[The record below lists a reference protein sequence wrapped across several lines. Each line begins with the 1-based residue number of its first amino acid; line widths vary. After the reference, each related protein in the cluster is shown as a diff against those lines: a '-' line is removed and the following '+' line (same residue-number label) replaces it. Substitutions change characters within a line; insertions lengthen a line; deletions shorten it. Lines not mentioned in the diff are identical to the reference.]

1 MAIYNRQMFVNAPEK
16 MKLNSRGT
24 GITSGLVPV
33 MKANKGLYADSEEY
47 QKLYDLAQGIVPKQ
61 RGFFSQNAPA
71 LFDFFSRLGASAAGG
86 QPAVDGADQSIGL
99 RTLTDISAAAP
110 ALANIRPYEDQA
122 ATLAASKLFEIEA
135 NKMATTSKGF
145 EIKDIIQKE
154 NDDGTGMINIAV
166 GTKNGAFHQ
175 EDIGDA
181 FIEPNLV
188 DVNGVLYLY
197 NQFAEEGQEKLTEL
211 ANTNKDEGF
220 NINKIIAVENA
231 DGVKKFQAVGVENG
245 VFKQV
250 EIAGAVPDENEQ
262 ITINGQVFKLNKET
276 NEYEQ
281 ILDAR
286 DEVQGE
292 FIGLQEAVVDG
303 KSVYVGL
310 TMKDGNI
317 TPQVLE
323 GITPNSKG
331 QITVGNTVYEKNTD
345 NQKWEKVIDES
356 KPSIKQIVQGVGENN
371 EPIYT
376 AIVEDSSVEGGIREE
391 ILDVKPNDKNQLV
404 VGDTVYEQDD
414 VGEWKKII
422 DESKPQ
428 TYQIGN
434 VIVERSDKGAYD
446 IVFTGEKEP
455 TAFSEKMEFL
465 KTNLT
470 GQTNP
475 ETKAPYTNDEITN
488 LQVSY
493 ILNARKTGLSKEDEL
508 ELLQNTEDEKLLAKI
523 AESTIESIQKNTKL
537 SAQNNK
543 KITAALNLIDDS
555 ITNRTFYNS
564 RNIVASFKNDFPNVF
579 AALPSGV
586 REAFDLFADGTAPSS
601 DALIALHNQF
611 TLDTASGGAIP
622 GNFNQAEFASV
633 RESNTLPFFS
643 AESQRFIL
651 TLNKVDNEIQAE
663 SGDMLNTFLQTG
675 KIDGKE
681 MRPAEAA
688 AYILEKEAD
697 AYRQYESS
705 EEFTNGISQLNNQGA
720 VLTDQQFSD
729 IDSITINNDTYQVA
743 DLYEKGTLFFVTYS
757 DSDGVYKSLKGQD
770 VPGAEPN
777 QPMYAIDMD
786 PPNGRLRYFTGKQLS
801 AGN

>member
-1 MAIYNRQMFVNAPEK
+1 MAIYNRKMFVNAPEK

-33 MKANKGLYADSEEY
+33 MKANTGLYADSEEY
-47 QKLYDLAQGIVPKQ
+47 KKLYDLAQGIVPKQ

-71 LFDFFSRLGASAAGG
+71 LFDFFARLGESAAGG
-86 QPAVDGADQSIGL
+86 KPAVDGGGQSIGL
-99 RTLTDISAAAP
+99 RTLTDIAAAAP
-110 ALANIRPYEDQA
+110 ALGNIKPYEDQA

-135 NKMATTSKGF
+135 NKMATASKGF
-145 EIKDIIQKE
+145 EIEDIIQKE
-154 NDDGTGMINIAV
+154 KEDGSGMINIAV
-166 GTKNGAFHQ
+166 GTKDGIFHQ
-175 EDIGDA
+175 EEIGDA
-181 FIEPNLV
+181 FVEPNLV
-188 DVNGVLYLY
+188 EVGGNLYLY
-197 NQFAEEGQEKLTEL
+197 NQFATEGEDKLTKL
-211 ANTNKDEGF
+211 ADTNKDAGF
-220 NINKIIAVENA
+220 VINKIIEVEGA
-231 DGVKKFQAVGVENG
+231 DGVKKYQAVGVENG
-245 VFKQV
+245 NFKQV
-250 EIAGAVPDENEQ
+250 EVAGAVPDENEQ
-262 ITINGQVFKLNKET
+262 ITINNQVFKLNKAT

-286 DEVQGE
+286 DKVPAEYLG
-292 FIGLQEAVVDG
+292 IQEAIVGD
-303 KSVYVGL
+303 KSVFVGL
-310 TMKDGNI
+310 VLKDGDI
-317 TPQVLE
+317 TSQVLE

-331 QITVGNTVYEKNTD
+331 QITVGDTVYEKNPN
-345 NQKWEKVIDES
+345 NQKWEKVIDET
-356 KPSIKQIVQGVGENN
+356 KASIKQIVQGVGENN

-376 AIVEDSSVEGGIREE
+376 AIIEDSTVDGGIREE
-391 ILDVKPNDKNQLV
+391 VLNVKPNDKNQLV

-414 VGEWKKII
+414 AGEWKKII

-434 VIVERSDKGAYD
+434 VIVERNDTGNYD
-446 IVFTGEKEP
+446 VVFTGEKEP
-455 TAFSEKMEFL
+455 TAFSEKMDFL

-470 GQTNP
+470 GQINP
-475 ETKAPYTNDEITN
+475 ETNAPYTNEEITN

-537 SAQNNK
+537 AAQNNK
-543 KITAALNLIDDS
+543 KISAALNLIDDS

-579 AALPSGV
+579 AALPNSV

-643 AESQRFIL
+643 AESQKFIL
-651 TLNKVDNEIQAE
+651 TLNKVDNEIQAA

-697 AYRQYESS
+697 AYRQYETS
-705 EEFTNGISQLNNQGA
+705 EEFKNGISQLNNQGE
-720 VLTDQQFSD
+720 VLSDQQFKD
-729 IDSITINNDTYQVA
+729 IDSVTIGNDTYQVA
-743 DLYEKGTLFFVTYS
+743 DLYEKKKLFFVTYS
-757 DSDGVYKSLKGQD
+757 DSDGVFKSVKGQE

-777 QPMYAIDMD
+777 QPMYAIDMG
-786 PPNGRLRYFTGKQLS
+786 NGRLRYFTGKQLS

>member
-1 MAIYNRQMFVNAPEK
+1 MAIYNRKMFVNTPER

-33 MKANKGLYADSEEY
+33 VKANQGYFADSEDY
-47 QKLYDLAQGIVPKQ
+47 NKLYELAQQITPDQK
-61 RGFFSQNAPA
+61 GFFSRNAPA
-71 LFDFFSRLGASAAGG
+71 LFDFFQRLGASAAGG
-86 QPAVDGADQSIGL
+86 QPAVDGQTMSPIL
-99 RTLTDISAAAP
+99 RTLTDLSQAAP
-110 ALANIRPYEDQA
+110 ALANIKPYQDPA

-135 NKMATTSKGF
+135 NKMATASKGF
-145 EIKDIIQKE
+145 EIEDIIQKE
-154 NDDGTGMINIAV
+154 KEDGSGMMNIAV
-166 GTKNGAFHQ
+166 GTKDGVFHQ
-175 EDIGDA
+175 EEIGDA

-197 NQFAEEGQEKLTEL
+197 NQFAGEGEDKLTEL
-211 ANTNKDEGF
+211 ANTNKDKGF
-220 NINKIIAVENA
+220 NINKIIKVENA
-231 DGVKKFQAVGVENG
+231 AGEVSYSAVGVENG
-245 VFKQV
+245 NFKQV
-250 EIAGAVPDENEQ
+250 AITGAVPDENEQ
-262 ITINGQVFKLNKET
+262 ITINNQVFKLNKET

-292 FIGLQEAVVDG
+292 FIGIQEALVDD
-303 KSVYVGL
+303 KSVFVGL
-310 TMKDGNI
+310 VMKDGNI
-317 TPQVLE
+317 TSQILE

-331 QITVGNTVYEKNTD
+331 QITVGDTVYEKNPN

-356 KPSIKQIVQGVGENN
+356 KPSIKQIVEGVGENN

-376 AIVEDSSVEGGIREE
+376 AIIEDSTVDGGIREE
-391 ILDVKPNDKNQLV
+391 VLNVKPNDKNQLV
-404 VGDTVYEQDD
+404 VGDTVYEQNDT
-414 VGEWKKII
+414 GEWKKII

-434 VIVERSDKGAYD
+434 VIVERNDAGNYD
-446 IVFTGEKEP
+446 VVFTGEKEP
-455 TAFSEKMEFL
+455 TAFSEKMDFL

-475 ETKAPYTNDEITN
+475 ETNAPYTNEEITN

-493 ILNARKTGLSKEDEL
+493 ILNARKTGLSKDDEL

-523 AESTIESIQKNTKL
+523 AEGTIESIQKNTK
-537 SAQNNK
+537 SAAQNNK
-543 KITAALNLIDDS
+543 KIAAALNLIDDS

-564 RNIVASFKNDFPNVF
+564 RNIVANFKNDFPNVF
-579 AALPSGV
+579 ASLPSGV

-643 AESQRFIL
+643 AESQKFIL
-651 TLNKVDNEIQAE
+651 TLNKVDNEIQVA

-681 MRPAEAA
+681 MRPTEAA

-705 EEFTNGISQLNNQGA
+705 EEFKDGIRQLNSQGE
-720 VLTDQQFSD
+720 VLSDQQFKD
-729 IDSITINNDTYQVA
+729 IDSVTINNDTYQVA
-743 DLYEKGTLFFVTYS
+743 DLYEKGDLFFVTYS
-757 DSDGVYKSLKGQD
+757 DKDGMFKSLKGNDQEG
-770 VPGAEPN
+770 VEPN
-777 QPMYAIDMD
+777 QPIYGINLG
-786 PPNGRLRYFTGKQLS
+786 NGRIRYFTGKQLS

>member
-1 MAIYNRQMFVNAPEK
+1 MAIYNRKMFVNTPER

-33 MKANKGLYADSEEY
+33 VKANQGLFADSEDY
-47 QKLYDLAQGIVPKQ
+47 NKLYELAQQITPDQK
-61 RGFFSQNAPA
+61 GFFSRNAPA
-71 LFDFFSRLGASAAGG
+71 LFDFFQRLGASAAGG
-86 QPAVDGADQSIGL
+86 QPAVDGQTMSPIL
-99 RTLTDISAAAP
+99 RTLTDLSQAAP
-110 ALANIRPYEDQA
+110 ALANIKPYQDPA

-135 NKMATTSKGF
+135 NKMATASKGF
-145 EIKDIIQKE
+145 EIEDIIQKE
-154 NDDGTGMINIAV
+154 KEDGSGMMNIAV
-166 GTKNGAFHQ
+166 GTKDGVFHQ
-175 EDIGDA
+175 EEIGDA

-197 NQFAEEGQEKLTEL
+197 NQFAGEGEDKLTEL
-211 ANTNKDEGF
+211 ANTNKDKGF
-220 NINKIIAVENA
+220 NINKIIKVENA
-231 DGVKKFQAVGVENG
+231 AGEVSYSAVGVENG
-245 VFKQV
+245 NFKQV
-250 EIAGAVPDENEQ
+250 AITGAVPDENGQ
-262 ITINGQVFKLNKET
+262 ITINNQVFKLNKET

-292 FIGLQEAVVDG
+292 FIGIQEALVDD
-303 KSVYVGL
+303 KSVFVGL
-310 TMKDGNI
+310 VMKDGNI
-317 TPQVLE
+317 TSQILE

-331 QITVGNTVYEKNTD
+331 QITVGDTVYEKNPN

-356 KPSIKQIVQGVGENN
+356 KPSIKQIVEGVGENN

-376 AIVEDSSVEGGIREE
+376 AIIEDSTVDGGIREE
-391 ILDVKPNDKNQLV
+391 VLNVKPNDKNQLV
-404 VGDTVYEQDD
+404 VGDTVYEQNDT
-414 VGEWKKII
+414 GEWKKII

-434 VIVERSDKGAYD
+434 VIVERNDAGNYD
-446 IVFTGEKEP
+446 VVFTGEKEP
-455 TAFSEKMEFL
+455 TAFSEKMDFL

-475 ETKAPYTNDEITN
+475 ETNAPYTNEEITN

-493 ILNARKTGLSKEDEL
+493 ILNARKTGLSKDDEL

-523 AESTIESIQKNTKL
+523 AEGTIESIQKNTK
-537 SAQNNK
+537 SAAQNNK
-543 KITAALNLIDDS
+543 KIAAALNLIDDS

-564 RNIVASFKNDFPNVF
+564 RNIVANFKNDFPNVF
-579 AALPSGV
+579 ASLPSGV

-643 AESQRFIL
+643 AESQKFIL
-651 TLNKVDNEIQAE
+651 TLNKVDNEIQVA

-681 MRPAEAA
+681 MRPTEAA

-705 EEFTNGISQLNNQGA
+705 EEFKDGIRQLNSQGE
-720 VLTDQQFSD
+720 VLSDQQFKD
-729 IDSITINNDTYQVA
+729 IDSVTINNDTYQVA
-743 DLYEKGTLFFVTYS
+743 DLYEKGDLFFVTYS
-757 DSDGVYKSLKGQD
+757 DKDGMFKSLKGNDQEG
-770 VPGAEPN
+770 VEPN
-777 QPMYAIDMD
+777 QPIYGINLG
-786 PPNGRLRYFTGKQLS
+786 NGRIRYFTGKQLS

>member
-1 MAIYNRQMFVNAPEK
+1 MAIYNRKMFVNTPER

-33 MKANKGLYADSEEY
+33 VKANQGYFADSEDY
-47 QKLYDLAQGIVPKQ
+47 NKLYELAQQITPDQK
-61 RGFFSQNAPA
+61 GFFSRNAPA
-71 LFDFFSRLGASAAGG
+71 LFDFFQRLGASAAGG
-86 QPAVDGADQSIGL
+86 QPAVDGQTMSPIL
-99 RTLTDISAAAP
+99 RTLTDLSQAAP
-110 ALANIRPYEDQA
+110 ALANIKPYQDPA

-135 NKMATTSKGF
+135 NKMATASKGF
-145 EIKDIIQKE
+145 EIEDIIQKE
-154 NDDGTGMINIAV
+154 KEDGSGMMNIAV
-166 GTKNGAFHQ
+166 GTKDGVFHQ
-175 EDIGDA
+175 EEIGDA

-197 NQFAEEGQEKLTEL
+197 NQFAGEGEDKLTEL
-211 ANTNKDEGF
+211 ANTNKDKGF
-220 NINKIIAVENA
+220 NINKIIKVENA
-231 DGVKKFQAVGVENG
+231 AGEVSYSAVGVENG
-245 VFKQV
+245 NFKQV
-250 EIAGAVPDENEQ
+250 AITGAVPDENEQ
-262 ITINGQVFKLNKET
+262 ITINNQVFKLNKET

-292 FIGLQEAVVDG
+292 FIGIQEALVDD
-303 KSVYVGL
+303 KSVFVGL
-310 TMKDGNI
+310 VMKDGNI
-317 TPQVLE
+317 TSQILE

-331 QITVGNTVYEKNTD
+331 QVTIGDTVYEKNPD

-376 AIVEDSSVEGGIREE
+376 AIIEDSTVDGGIREE
-391 ILDVKPNDKNQLV
+391 VLNVKPNDKNQLV

-414 VGEWKKII
+414 TGEWKKII

-434 VIVERSDKGAYD
+434 VIVERNDAGNYD
-446 IVFTGEKEP
+446 VVFTGEKEP
-455 TAFSEKMEFL
+455 TAFSEKMDFL

-475 ETKAPYTNDEITN
+475 ETNAPYTNEEITN

-493 ILNARKTGLSKEDEL
+493 ILNARKTGLSKDDEL

-523 AESTIESIQKNTKL
+523 AEGTIESIQKNTK
-537 SAQNNK
+537 SAAQNNK
-543 KITAALNLIDDS
+543 KIAAALNLIDDS

-564 RNIVASFKNDFPNVF
+564 RNIVANFKNDFPNVF
-579 AALPSGV
+579 ASLPSGV

-643 AESQRFIL
+643 AESQKFIL
-651 TLNKVDNEIQAE
+651 TLNKVDNEIQVA

-681 MRPAEAA
+681 MRPTEAA

-705 EEFTNGISQLNNQGA
+705 EEFKDGIRQLNSQGE
-720 VLTDQQFSD
+720 VLSDQQFKD
-729 IDSITINNDTYQVA
+729 IDSVTINNDTYQVA
-743 DLYEKGTLFFVTYS
+743 DLYEKGDLFFVTYS
-757 DSDGVYKSLKGQD
+757 DKDGMFKSLKGNDQEG
-770 VPGAEPN
+770 VEPN
-777 QPMYAIDMD
+777 QPIYGINLG
-786 PPNGRLRYFTGKQLS
+786 NGRIRYFTGKQLS

>member
-1 MAIYNRQMFVNAPEK
+1 MAIYNRKMFVNTPER

-33 MKANKGLYADSEEY
+33 VKANQGLFADSEDY
-47 QKLYDLAQGIVPKQ
+47 NKLYELAQQITPDQK
-61 RGFFSQNAPA
+61 GFFSRNAPA
-71 LFDFFSRLGASAAGG
+71 LFDFFQRLGASAAGG
-86 QPAVDGADQSIGL
+86 QPAVDGQTMSPIL
-99 RTLTDISAAAP
+99 RTLTDLSQAAP
-110 ALANIRPYEDQA
+110 ALANIKPYQDPA

-135 NKMATTSKGF
+135 NKMATASKGF
-145 EIKDIIQKE
+145 EIEDIIQKE
-154 NDDGTGMINIAV
+154 KEDGSGMMNIAV
-166 GTKNGAFHQ
+166 GTKDGVFHQ
-175 EDIGDA
+175 EEIGDA

-197 NQFAEEGQEKLTEL
+197 NQFAGEGEDKLTEL
-211 ANTNKDEGF
+211 ANTNKDKGF
-220 NINKIIAVENA
+220 NINKIIKVENA
-231 DGVKKFQAVGVENG
+231 AGEVSYSAVGVENG
-245 VFKQV
+245 NFKQV
-250 EIAGAVPDENEQ
+250 AITGAVPDENEQ
-262 ITINGQVFKLNKET
+262 ITINNQVFKLNKET

-292 FIGLQEAVVDG
+292 FIGIQEALVDD
-303 KSVYVGL
+303 KSVFVGL
-310 TMKDGNI
+310 VMKDGNI
-317 TPQVLE
+317 TSQILE

-331 QITVGNTVYEKNTD
+331 QITVGDTVYEKNPN

-356 KPSIKQIVQGVGENN
+356 KPSIKQIVEGVGENN

-376 AIVEDSSVEGGIREE
+376 AIIEDSTVDGGIREE
-391 ILDVKPNDKNQLV
+391 VLNVKPNDKNQLV
-404 VGDTVYEQDD
+404 VGDTVYEQNDT
-414 VGEWKKII
+414 GEWKKII

-434 VIVERSDKGAYD
+434 VIVERNDAGNYD
-446 IVFTGEKEP
+446 VVFTGEKEP
-455 TAFSEKMEFL
+455 TAFSEKMDFL

-475 ETKAPYTNDEITN
+475 ETNAPYTNEEITN

-493 ILNARKTGLSKEDEL
+493 ILNARKTGLSKDDEL

-523 AESTIESIQKNTKL
+523 AEGTIESIQKNTKFA
-537 SAQNNK
+537 AQNNK
-543 KITAALNLIDDS
+543 KIAAALNLIDDS

-564 RNIVASFKNDFPNVF
+564 RNIVANFKNDFPNVF
-579 AALPSGV
+579 ASLPSGV

-643 AESQRFIL
+643 AESQKFIL
-651 TLNKVDNEIQAE
+651 TLNKVDNEIQVA

-681 MRPAEAA
+681 MRPTEAA

-705 EEFTNGISQLNNQGA
+705 EEFKDGIRQLNSQGE
-720 VLTDQQFSD
+720 VLSDQQFKD
-729 IDSITINNDTYQVA
+729 IDSVTINNDTYQVA
-743 DLYEKGTLFFVTYS
+743 DLYEKGDLFFVTYS
-757 DSDGVYKSLKGQD
+757 DKDGMFKSLKGNDQEG
-770 VPGAEPN
+770 VEPN
-777 QPMYAIDMD
+777 QPIYGINLG
-786 PPNGRLRYFTGKQLS
+786 NGRIRYFTGKQLS

>member
-1 MAIYNRQMFVNAPEK
+1 MAIYNRKMFVNTPER

-33 MKANKGLYADSEEY
+33 VKANQGLFADSEDY
-47 QKLYDLAQGIVPKQ
+47 NKLYELAQQITPDQK
-61 RGFFSQNAPA
+61 GFFSRNAPA
-71 LFDFFSRLGASAAGG
+71 LFDFFQRLGASAAGG
-86 QPAVDGADQSIGL
+86 QPAVDGQTMSPIL
-99 RTLTDISAAAP
+99 RTLTDLSQAAP
-110 ALANIRPYEDQA
+110 ALANIKPYQDPA

-135 NKMATTSKGF
+135 NKMATASKGF
-145 EIKDIIQKE
+145 EIEDIIQKE
-154 NDDGTGMINIAV
+154 KEDGSGMMNIAV
-166 GTKNGAFHQ
+166 GTKDGVFHQ
-175 EDIGDA
+175 EEIGDA

-197 NQFAEEGQEKLTEL
+197 NQFAGEGEDKLTEL
-211 ANTNKDEGF
+211 ANTNKDKGF
-220 NINKIIAVENA
+220 NINKIIEVEGA
-231 DGVKKFQAVGVENG
+231 DGVKKYQAVGVENG

-262 ITINGQVFKLNKET
+262 ITINNQVFKLNKNT

-286 DEVQGE
+286 DEAQGE
-292 FIGLQEAVVDG
+292 YVGLQEAVVDG

-310 TMKDGNI
+310 VMKDGNI
-317 TPQVLE
+317 TPQILE

-331 QITVGNTVYEKNTD
+331 QVTIGDTVYEKNPD
-345 NQKWEKVIDES
+345 NQKWEKVIDET
-356 KPSIKQIVQGVGENN
+356 KASIKQIVQGVGENN

-376 AIVEDSSVEGGIREE
+376 AIIEDSTVDGGIREE
-391 ILDVKPNDKNQLV
+391 VLNVKPNDKNQLV

-414 VGEWKKII
+414 TGEWKKII

-434 VIVERSDKGAYD
+434 VIVERNDTGNYD
-446 IVFTGEKEP
+446 VVFTGEKEP
-455 TAFSEKMEFL
+455 TAFSEKMDFL

-475 ETKAPYTNDEITN
+475 ETNAPYTNEEITN

-493 ILNARKTGLSKEDEL
+493 ILNARKTGLSKDDEL

-523 AESTIESIQKNTKL
+523 AEGTIESIQKNTKFA
-537 SAQNNK
+537 AQNNK
-543 KITAALNLIDDS
+543 KIAAALNLIDDS

-564 RNIVASFKNDFPNVF
+564 RNIVANFKNDFPNVF
-579 AALPSGV
+579 ASLPSGV

-643 AESQRFIL
+643 AESQKFIL
-651 TLNKVDNEIQAE
+651 TLNKVDNEIQVA

-681 MRPAEAA
+681 MRPTEAA

-705 EEFTNGISQLNNQGA
+705 QEFKDGIRQLNSQGE
-720 VLTDQQFSD
+720 VLSDQQFKD
-729 IDSITINNDTYQVA
+729 IDSVTINNDTYQVA
-743 DLYEKGTLFFVTYS
+743 DLYEKGDLFFVTYS
-757 DSDGVYKSLKGQD
+757 DKDGMFKSLKGNDQEG
-770 VPGAEPN
+770 VEPN
-777 QPMYAIDMD
+777 QPIYGINLG
-786 PPNGRLRYFTGKQLS
+786 NGRIRYFTGKQLS

>member
-1 MAIYNRQMFVNAPEK
+1 MAIYNRKMFVNTPER

-33 MKANKGLYADSEEY
+33 VKANQGYFADSEDY
-47 QKLYDLAQGIVPKQ
+47 NKLYELAQQITPDQK
-61 RGFFSQNAPA
+61 GFFSRNAPA
-71 LFDFFSRLGASAAGG
+71 LFDFFQRLGASAAGG
-86 QPAVDGADQSIGL
+86 QPAVDGQTMSPIL
-99 RTLTDISAAAP
+99 RTLTDLSQAAP
-110 ALANIRPYEDQA
+110 ALANIKPYQDPA

-135 NKMATTSKGF
+135 NKMATASKGF
-145 EIKDIIQKE
+145 EIEDIIQKE
-154 NDDGTGMINIAV
+154 KEDGSGMMNIAV
-166 GTKNGAFHQ
+166 GTKDGVFHQ
-175 EDIGDA
+175 EEIGDA

-197 NQFAEEGQEKLTEL
+197 NQFAGEGEDKLTEL
-211 ANTNKDEGF
+211 ANTNKDKGF
-220 NINKIIAVENA
+220 NINKIIKVENA
-231 DGVKKFQAVGVENG
+231 AGEVSYSAVGVENG
-245 VFKQV
+245 NFKQV
-250 EIAGAVPDENEQ
+250 AITGAVPDENEQ
-262 ITINGQVFKLNKET
+262 ITINNQVFKLNKET

-292 FIGLQEAVVDG
+292 FIGIQEALVDD
-303 KSVYVGL
+303 KSVFVGL
-310 TMKDGNI
+310 VMKDGNI
-317 TPQVLE
+317 TSQILE

-331 QITVGNTVYEKNTD
+331 QLTVGDTVYDKNPN

-356 KPSIKQIVQGVGENN
+356 KPSIKQIVEGVGENN

-414 VGEWKKII
+414 TGEWKKII

-434 VIVERSDKGAYD
+434 VIVERNDAGNYD
-446 IVFTGEKEP
+446 VVFTGEKEP
-455 TAFSEKMEFL
+455 TAFSEKMDFL

-475 ETKAPYTNDEITN
+475 ETNAPYTNEEITN

-523 AESTIESIQKNTKL
+523 AEGTIESIQKNTKFA
-537 SAQNNK
+537 AQNNK
-543 KITAALNLIDDS
+543 KIAAALNLIDDS

-564 RNIVASFKNDFPNVF
+564 RNIVANFKNDFPNVF
-579 AALPSGV
+579 ASLPSGV

-643 AESQRFIL
+643 AESQKFIL
-651 TLNKVDNEIQAE
+651 TLNKVDNEIQVA

-681 MRPAEAA
+681 MRPTEAA

-705 EEFTNGISQLNNQGA
+705 EEFKDGIRQLNSQGE
-720 VLTDQQFSD
+720 VLSDQQFKD
-729 IDSITINNDTYQVA
+729 IDSVTINNDTYQVA
-743 DLYEKGTLFFVTYS
+743 DLYEKGDLFFVTYS
-757 DSDGVYKSLKGQD
+757 DKDGMFKSLKGNDQEG
-770 VPGAEPN
+770 VEPN
-777 QPMYAIDMD
+777 QPIYGINLG
-786 PPNGRLRYFTGKQLS
+786 NGRIRYFTGKQLS

>member
-1 MAIYNRQMFVNAPEK
+1 MAVYNRKMFVNAPER

-33 MKANKGLYADSEEY
+33 MKANTGLYADSEEY
-47 QKLYDLAQGIVPKQ
+47 KKLYDLAQGVVPKQ

-71 LFDFFSRLGASAAGG
+71 LFDFFARLGESAAGG
-86 QPAVDGADQSIGL
+86 KPAVDGADQSIGL

-110 ALANIRPYEDQA
+110 ALANIKPYEDPA

-135 NKMATTSKGF
+135 NKMATSSKGF
-145 EIKDIIQKE
+145 DIEDIIQKPNE
-154 NDDGTGMINIAV
+154 DGTGMINIAV
-166 GTKNGAFHQ
+166 GTKDGAFHQ
-175 EDIGDA
+175 EEIGDA
-181 FIEPNLV
+181 FVEPNLV
-188 DVNGVLYLY
+188 NVNGVLYLY
-197 NQFAEEGQEKLTEL
+197 NQFAPEGDRVTEL
-211 ANTNKDEGF
+211 ANTNKDAGF
-220 NINKIIAVENA
+220 NINKIIKVENDA
-231 DGVKKFQAVGVENG
+231 GEVSYSAVGVENG
-245 VFKQV
+245 NFKQV
-250 EIAGAVPDENEQ
+250 AIAGAVPDENEQ
-262 ITINGQVFKLNKET
+262 ITINNQVFRLNKESG
-276 NEYEQ
+276 EYEQ

-286 DEVQGE
+286 NEVQGE
-292 FIGLQEAVVDG
+292 FIGIQEAVVDG

-310 TMKDGNI
+310 TMKDDKINSQI
-317 TPQVLE
+317 LE

-331 QITVGNTVYEKNTD
+331 QITVGDTVYEKNPN

-356 KPSIKQIVQGVGENN
+356 KSSIKQIIQGVGENN
-371 EPIYT
+371 EPIYK
-376 AIVEDSSVEGGIREE
+376 AIIEDSSVEGGIREE
-391 ILDVKPNDKNQLV
+391 VLNVKPNDKNQLV
-404 VGDTVYEQDD
+404 VGDTVYEQND

-434 VIVERSDKGAYD
+434 VIVEKNDKGTYD

-455 TAFSEKMEFL
+455 TAFSEKMDFL
-465 KTNLT
+465 KANLT

-475 ETKAPYTNDEITN
+475 ETGAPYTNKEIRN

-493 ILNARKTGLSKEDEL
+493 ILNERKTGLSAEEEL
-508 ELLQNTEDEKLLAKI
+508 ELLQNTKDEELLTEI
-523 AESTIESIQKNTKL
+523 AQGTIESIQKNTKNAE
-537 SAQNNK
+537 SNAK
-543 KITAALNLIDDS
+543 KIVAALSLVDES
-555 ITNRTFYNS
+555 VTNRSFYNS
-564 RNIVASFKNDFPNVF
+564 RNIVANFKNDFPNVF
-579 AALPSGV
+579 ASLPSGA
-586 REAFDLFADGTAPSS
+586 REALDLFADGTAPSS

-643 AESQRFIL
+643 AESQKFIL
-651 TLNKVDNEIQAE
+651 GLNLIDNQIQQK
-663 SGDMLNTFLQTG
+663 SGEMLNTYLQTN

-697 AYRQYESS
+697 AYREYESS
-705 EEFTNGISQLNNQGA
+705 EEFKNGISQLNSQGE

-729 IDSITINNDTYQVA
+729 IDSVTIGNDTYQVA
-743 DLYEKGTLFFVTYS
+743 DLYRNKKLFFVTYS
-757 DSDGVYKSLKGQD
+757 DNDGMFRTIKGTDQEG
-770 VPGAEPN
+770 VEPN
-777 QPMYAIDMD
+777 QPIYGIDMGK
-786 PPNGRLRYFTGKQLS
+786 GRVRYFTGKQLS

>member
-1 MAIYNRQMFVNAPEK
+1 MAIYNRKMFVNQPEK

-33 MKANKGLYADSEEY
+33 MKAQKGLYADSAEY

-71 LFDFFSRLGASAAGG
+71 LFDFFARLGESAAGG
-86 QPAVDGADQSIGL
+86 KPAVDGADQSIGL

-135 NKMATTSKGF
+135 NKMAATSKGIVF
-145 EIKDIIQKE
+145 EDIIQRQ
-154 NDDGTGMINIAV
+154 NDDGTGIINVAV
-166 GTKNGAFHQ
+166 GTKDG
-175 EDIGDA
+175 EYYEKDIGDA
-181 FIEPNLV
+181 FVEQNIIAEGGKLFLV
-188 DVNGVLYLY
+188 NP
-197 NQFAEEGQEKLTEL
+197 FAKDGEEKITEL
-211 ANTNKDEGF
+211 ADTNKDAGF
-220 NINKIIAVENA
+220 EINKIIEVTGE
-231 DGVKKFQAVGVENG
+231 DGVKSYQAVGVENG
-245 VFKQV
+245 AFKQV
-250 EIAGAVPDENEQ
+250 KIAGAVPDENEQ
-262 ITINGQVFKLNKET
+262 ITINGQVFKLNKE
-276 NEYEQ
+276 NGEYEQ

-292 FIGLQEAVVDG
+292 FIGLQEAVTDDG
-303 KSVYVGL
+303 ASVFVGL

-317 TPQVLE
+317 TPQILE
-323 GITPNSKG
+323 GISPNSKG
-331 QITVGNTVYEKNTD
+331 QIVIDGVVYEKNLK
-345 NQKWEKVIDES
+345 NQKWEKVIDAS
-356 KPSIKQIVQGVGENN
+356 KPSIKQIVQGVGEDGNA
-371 EPIYT
+371 IFT

-391 ILDVKPNDKNQLV
+391 ILNVKPNDKNQIV
-404 VGDTVYEQDD
+404 VGDTVYDE
-414 VGEWKKII
+414 VSPGEWKKII

-434 VIVERSDKGAYD
+434 VIIQEDQNGKFGV
-446 IVFTGEKEP
+446 VFEGEKEP
-455 TAFSEKMEFL
+455 TAFSEKMNFL
-465 KTNLT
+465 KANLT

-475 ETKAPYTNDEITN
+475 QTNAPYTNDEITN

-537 SAQNNK
+537 AAQNNK

-643 AESQRFIL
+643 AESQKFIL
-651 TLNKVDNEIQAE
+651 TLNKVDNEIQAA
-663 SGDMLNTFLQTG
+663 SGDMLNEYLQTK

-705 EEFTNGISQLNNQGA
+705 EEFKDGISQLNNQGA
-720 VLTDQQFSD
+720 VLTDQQFKD

-743 DLYEKGTLFFVTYS
+743 DLYEKGDLFFVTYS
-757 DSDGVYKSLKGQD
+757 DSDGVYRSLKGQE

-777 QPMYAIDMD
+777 QPMYAIDMG
-786 PPNGRLRYFTGKQLS
+786 NGRLRYFTGKQLS

>member
-1 MAIYNRQMFVNAPEK
+1 MAVYNRKMFVNAPER

-33 MKANKGLYADSEEY
+33 MKANTGLYADSEEY
-47 QKLYDLAQGIVPKQ
+47 KKLYDLAQGVVPKQ

-71 LFDFFSRLGASAAGG
+71 LFDFFARLGESAAGG
-86 QPAVDGADQSIGL
+86 KPAVDGADQSIGL

-110 ALANIRPYEDQA
+110 ALANIKPYEDPA

-135 NKMATTSKGF
+135 NKMATSSKGF
-145 EIKDIIQKE
+145 DIEDIIQKPNE
-154 NDDGTGMINIAV
+154 DGTGMINIAV
-166 GTKNGAFHQ
+166 GTKDGAFHQ
-175 EDIGDA
+175 EEIGDA
-181 FIEPNLV
+181 FVEPNLV
-188 DVNGVLYLY
+188 NVNGVLYLY
-197 NQFAEEGQEKLTEL
+197 NQFAPEGDRVTEL
-211 ANTNKDEGF
+211 ANTNKDAGF
-220 NINKIIAVENA
+220 NINKIIKVENDA
-231 DGVKKFQAVGVENG
+231 GEVSYSAVGVENG
-245 VFKQV
+245 NFKQV
-250 EIAGAVPDENEQ
+250 AIAGAVPDENEQ
-262 ITINGQVFKLNKET
+262 ITINNQVFRLNKESG
-276 NEYEQ
+276 EYEQ

-286 DEVQGE
+286 NEVQGE
-292 FIGLQEAVVDG
+292 FIGIQEAVVDG

-310 TMKDGNI
+310 TMKDDKINSQI
-317 TPQVLE
+317 LE

-331 QITVGNTVYEKNTD
+331 QITVGDTVYEKNPN

-356 KPSIKQIVQGVGENN
+356 KSSIKQIIQGVGENN
-371 EPIYT
+371 EPIYK
-376 AIVEDSSVEGGIREE
+376 AIIEDSSVEGGIREE
-391 ILDVKPNDKNQLV
+391 VLNVKPNDKNQLV
-404 VGDTVYEQDD
+404 VGDTVYEQND

-434 VIVERSDKGAYD
+434 VIVEKNDKGTYD

-455 TAFSEKMEFL
+455 TAFSEKMDFL
-465 KTNLT
+465 KANLT

-475 ETKAPYTNDEITN
+475 ETGAPYTNKEIRN

-493 ILNARKTGLSKEDEL
+493 ILNERKTGLSAEEEL
-508 ELLQNTEDEKLLAKI
+508 ELLQNTKDEELLTEI
-523 AESTIESIQKNTKL
+523 AQGTIESIQKNTKNAE
-537 SAQNNK
+537 SNAK
-543 KITAALNLIDDS
+543 KIVAALSLVDES
-555 ITNRTFYNS
+555 VTNRSFYNS
-564 RNIVASFKNDFPNVF
+564 RNIVANFKNDFPNVF
-579 AALPSGV
+579 ASLPSGA
-586 REAFDLFADGTAPSS
+586 REALDLFADGTAPSS

-643 AESQRFIL
+643 AESQKFIL
-651 TLNKVDNEIQAE
+651 GLNLIDNQIQQK
-663 SGDMLNTFLQTG
+663 SGEMLNTYLQTN

-697 AYRQYESS
+697 AYREYESS
-705 EEFTNGISQLNNQGA
+705 EEFKNGISQLNSQGE

-729 IDSITINNDTYQVA
+729 IDSVTIGNDTYQVA
-743 DLYEKGTLFFVTYS
+743 DLYEKGDLFFVTYS
-757 DSDGVYKSLKGQD
+757 DSGGMFKTLKGTDQEG
-770 VPGAEPN
+770 VEPN
-777 QPMYAIDMD
+777 QPIYGIDMG
-786 PPNGRLRYFTGKQLS
+786 NGRVRYFTGKQLS

>member
-1 MAIYNRQMFVNAPEK
+1 MAIYNRKMFVNQPEK

-33 MKANKGLYADSEEY
+33 MKAQKGLYADSAEY

-71 LFDFFSRLGASAAGG
+71 LFDFFARLGESAAGG
-86 QPAVDGADQSIGL
+86 KPAVDGADQSIGL

-110 ALANIRPYEDQA
+110 ALANIKPYEDQA

-145 EIKDIIQKE
+145 VIEDIIQREKE
-154 NDDGTGMINIAV
+154 DGSGMTNVAV
-166 GTKNGAFHQ
+166 GTKDG
-175 EDIGDA
+175 EYYEKDIGDA
-181 FIEPNLV
+181 FVEPSIFAEGGKLF
-188 DVNGVLYLY
+188 LY
-197 NQFAEEGQEKLTEL
+197 NQFAQEGEEKITEL
-211 ANTNKDEGF
+211 ADTNKDEGF
-220 NINKIIAVENA
+220 NINKIIKVENDA
-231 DGVKKFQAVGVENG
+231 GEVSYSAVGVENG
-245 VFKQV
+245 AFKQV
-250 EIAGAVPDENEQ
+250 AIAGAVPDENEQ
-262 ITINGQVFKLNKET
+262 ITINQQVFKLNKET
-276 NEYEQ
+276 GEYEQ

-286 DEVQGE
+286 TEAQGE
-292 FIGLQEAVVDG
+292 FIGLQEAVVDE

-310 TMKDGNI
+310 VMKDNKI
-317 TPQVLE
+317 TPQILE

-331 QITVGNTVYEKNTD
+331 QITIGDTVYEKNPN

-356 KPSIKQIVQGVGENN
+356 KPSIKQIVQGVGEDN

-404 VGDTVYEQDD
+404 VGDTVYEKND
-414 VGEWKKII
+414 VGEWEKII

-428 TYQIGN
+428 TYTIGN

-455 TAFSEKMEFL
+455 TAFSEKMNFL
-465 KTNLT
+465 KANLT

-475 ETKAPYTNDEITN
+475 ETNAPYTKDEITN

-523 AESTIESIQKNTKL
+523 AEGTIESIQKNTKL
-537 SAQNNK
+537 AAQNNK

-643 AESQRFIL
+643 AESQKFIL

-663 SGDMLNTFLQTG
+663 SGVMLNEYLQTK

-705 EEFTNGISQLNNQGA
+705 EEFKNGISQLNNQGA
-720 VLTDQQFSD
+720 VLTDQQFKD
-729 IDSITINNDTYQVA
+729 IDSITINNNTYQVA
-743 DLYEKGTLFFVTYS
+743 DLYEKGDLFFVTYS
-757 DSDGVYKSLKGQD
+757 DSDGVYKSLKGQE
-770 VPGAEPN
+770 VPGVEPN
-777 QPMYAIDMD
+777 QPMYAINMGG
-786 PPNGRLRYFTGKQLS
+786 GRLRYFTGKQLS

>member
-1 MAIYNRQMFVNAPEK
+1 MAIYNRKMFVNQPEK

-33 MKANKGLYADSEEY
+33 MKAKDGMYADSAEY

-71 LFDFFSRLGASAAGG
+71 LFDFFARLGESAAGG
-86 QPAVDGADQSIGL
+86 KPAVDGADQSIGL

-135 NKMATTSKGF
+135 NKMAATSKGIVF
-145 EIKDIIQKE
+145 EDIIQRQ
-154 NDDGTGMINIAV
+154 NDDGTGIINVAV
-166 GTKNGAFHQ
+166 GTKDG
-175 EDIGDA
+175 EYYEKDIGDA
-181 FIEPNLV
+181 FVEPNIIAEGGKLFLV
-188 DVNGVLYLY
+188 NPFGKDG
-197 NQFAEEGQEKLTEL
+197 EEKITEL
-211 ANTNKDEGF
+211 ADTNKDAGF
-220 NINKIIAVENA
+220 EINKIIEVTGE
-231 DGVKKFQAVGVENG
+231 DGVKSYQAVGVENG
-245 VFKQV
+245 AFKQV
-250 EIAGAVPDENEQ
+250 KIAGAVPDENEQ
-262 ITINGQVFKLNKET
+262 ITINGQVFKLNKE
-276 NEYEQ
+276 NGEYEQ

-286 DEVQGE
+286 DKVQGE
-292 FIGLQEAVVDG
+292 FIGLQEAVTDDG
-303 KSVYVGL
+303 ASVFVGL

-317 TPQVLE
+317 TSQILD

-331 QITVGNTVYEKNTD
+331 QIVIEGQVYEKNLK
-345 NQKWEKVIDES
+345 NQKWEKVIDAS
-356 KPSIKQIVQGVGENN
+356 KPSIKQIVQGVGEDGNA
-371 EPIYT
+371 IFT

-391 ILDVKPNDKNQLV
+391 ILNVKPNDKNQIV
-404 VGDTVYEQDD
+404 VGDTVYDE
-414 VGEWKKII
+414 VSPGEWKKII

-434 VIVERSDKGAYD
+434 VIVQENENGKFGV
-446 IVFTGEKEP
+446 VFTGEKEP
-455 TAFSEKMEFL
+455 TAFSEKMNFL
-465 KTNLT
+465 KANLT

-475 ETKAPYTNDEITN
+475 QTNAPYTNDEITN

-493 ILNARKTGLSKEDEL
+493 ILDARKTGLSKEDEL
-508 ELLQNTEDEKLLAKI
+508 ELLQNTEDEKLIAKI
-523 AESTIESIQKNTKL
+523 AEGTIESIQKNTKL
-537 SAQNNK
+537 AAQNNK

-643 AESQRFIL
+643 AESQKFIL

-675 KIDGKE
+675 KIDGKA

-705 EEFTNGISQLNNQGA
+705 EEFKDGIGQLNNQGA
-720 VLTDQQFSD
+720 VLTDQQFKD

-743 DLYEKGTLFFVTYS
+743 DLYEKGDLFFVTYS
-757 DSDGVYKSLKGQD
+757 DSDGVYKSLKGQE

-777 QPMYAIDMD
+777 QPMYAIDMG
-786 PPNGRLRYFTGKQLS
+786 NGRLRYFTGKQLS

>member
-1 MAIYNRQMFVNAPEK
+1 MAIYNRKMFVNQPER

-33 MKANKGLYADSEEY
+33 MKANKGLYADSAEY

-71 LFDFFSRLGASAAGG
+71 LFDFFARLGESAAGG
-86 QPAVDGADQSIGL
+86 KPAVDGADQSIGL

-135 NKMATTSKGF
+135 NKMATTSKGIVF
-145 EIKDIIQKE
+145 EDIIQRKKE
-154 NDDGTGMINIAV
+154 DGTGMINLAV
-166 GTKNGAFHQ
+166 GTKDG
-175 EDIGDA
+175 EYYEKDIGDA
-181 FIEPNLV
+181 FVEPNLV
-188 DVNGVLYLY
+188 NINGKLFLF
-197 NQFAEEGQEKLTEL
+197 NQFAPEGEERVTEL
-211 ANTNKDEGF
+211 ADTNKDEGF
-220 NINKIIAVENA
+220 NINKIIKVENA
-231 DGVKKFQAVGVENG
+231 AGEVSYSAVGVENG
-245 VFKQV
+245 AFKQV
-250 EIAGAVPDENEQ
+250 AIAGAVPDENEQ
-262 ITINGQVFKLNKET
+262 ITINNQVFKLNKET

-292 FIGLQEAVVDG
+292 FIGLQEAVTDDG
-303 KSVYVGL
+303 ASVFVGL

-317 TPQVLE
+317 TPQILE
-323 GITPNSKG
+323 GISPNSKG
-331 QITVGNTVYEKNTD
+331 QIVMDGVVYEKNLK

-356 KPSIKQIVQGVGENN
+356 KPSIKQIVQGVGEDGNA
-371 EPIYT
+371 IFT

-391 ILDVKPNDKNQLV
+391 ILNVKPNDKNQIV
-404 VGDTVYEQDD
+404 VADTVYDE
-414 VGEWKKII
+414 VSPGEWKKII

-434 VIVERSDKGAYD
+434 VIVQENENGKFGV
-446 IVFTGEKEP
+446 VFTGEKEP
-455 TAFSEKMEFL
+455 TAFSEKMNFL
-465 KTNLT
+465 KANLT

-475 ETKAPYTNDEITN
+475 QTNAPYTNDEITN

-493 ILNARKTGLSKEDEL
+493 ILDARKTGLSKEDEL
-508 ELLQNTEDEKLLAKI
+508 ELLKNTEDEKLIAKI
-523 AESTIESIQKNTKL
+523 AEGTIESIQKNTKL
-537 SAQNNK
+537 AAQNNK

-643 AESQRFIL
+643 AESQKFIL

-663 SGDMLNTFLQTG
+663 SGKMLNEYLQTN
-675 KIDGKE
+675 KIDGKT

-705 EEFTNGISQLNNQGA
+705 EEFKDGIGQLNNQGA
-720 VLTDQQFSD
+720 VLTDQQFKD

-743 DLYEKGTLFFVTYS
+743 DLYEKGDLFFVTYS
-757 DSDGVYKSLKGQD
+757 DSDGVYRSLKGQE

-777 QPMYAIDMD
+777 QPMYAIDMG
-786 PPNGRLRYFTGKQLS
+786 NGRLRYFTGKQLS

>member
-1 MAIYNRQMFVNAPEK
+1 MAIYNRKMFVNTPER

-33 MKANKGLYADSEEY
+33 VKANQGYFADSEDY
-47 QKLYDLAQGIVPKQ
+47 NKLYELAQQITPDQK
-61 RGFFSQNAPA
+61 GFFSRNAPA
-71 LFDFFSRLGASAAGG
+71 LFDFFQRLGASAAGG
-86 QPAVDGADQSIGL
+86 QPAVDGQTMSPIL
-99 RTLTDISAAAP
+99 RTLTDLSQAAP
-110 ALANIRPYEDQA
+110 ALANIKPYQDPA

-135 NKMATTSKGF
+135 NKMATASKGF
-145 EIKDIIQKE
+145 EIEDIIQKE
-154 NDDGTGMINIAV
+154 KEDGSGMMNIAV
-166 GTKNGAFHQ
+166 GTKDGVFHQ
-175 EDIGDA
+175 EEIGDA

-197 NQFAEEGQEKLTEL
+197 NQFAGEGEDKLTEL
-211 ANTNKDEGF
+211 ANTNKDKGF
-220 NINKIIAVENA
+220 NINKIIKVENA
-231 DGVKKFQAVGVENG
+231 AGEVSYSAVGVENG
-245 VFKQV
+245 NFKQV
-250 EIAGAVPDENEQ
+250 AITGAVPDENEQ
-262 ITINGQVFKLNKET
+262 ITINNQVFKLNKET

-292 FIGLQEAVVDG
+292 FIGIQEALVDD
-303 KSVYVGL
+303 KSVFVGL
-310 TMKDGNI
+310 VMKDGNI
-317 TPQVLE
+317 TSQILE

-331 QITVGNTVYEKNTD
+331 QITVGDTVYEKNPN

-356 KPSIKQIVQGVGENN
+356 KPSIKQIVEGVGENN

-376 AIVEDSSVEGGIREE
+376 AIIEDSTVDGGIREE
-391 ILDVKPNDKNQLV
+391 VLNVKPNDKNQLV
-404 VGDTVYEQDD
+404 VGDTVYEQNDT
-414 VGEWKKII
+414 GEWKKII

-434 VIVERSDKGAYD
+434 VIVERNDAGNYD
-446 IVFTGEKEP
+446 VVFTGEKEP
-455 TAFSEKMEFL
+455 TAFSEKMDFL

-475 ETKAPYTNDEITN
+475 ETNAPYTNEEITN

-493 ILNARKTGLSKEDEL
+493 ILNARKTGLSKDDEL

-523 AESTIESIQKNTKL
+523 AEGTIESIQKNTKFA
-537 SAQNNK
+537 AQNNK
-543 KITAALNLIDDS
+543 KIAAALNLIDDS

-564 RNIVASFKNDFPNVF
+564 RNIVANFKNDFPNVF
-579 AALPSGV
+579 ASLPSGV

-643 AESQRFIL
+643 AESQKFIL
-651 TLNKVDNEIQAE
+651 TLNKVDNEIQVA

-681 MRPAEAA
+681 MRPTEAA

-705 EEFTNGISQLNNQGA
+705 EEFKDGIRQLNSQGE
-720 VLTDQQFSD
+720 VLSDQQFKD
-729 IDSITINNDTYQVA
+729 IDSVTINNDTYQVA
-743 DLYEKGTLFFVTYS
+743 DLYEKGDLFFVTYS
-757 DSDGVYKSLKGQD
+757 DKDGMFKSLKGNDQEG
-770 VPGAEPN
+770 VEPN
-777 QPMYAIDMD
+777 QPIYGINLG
-786 PPNGRLRYFTGKQLS
+786 NGRIRYFTGKQLS

>member
-1 MAIYNRQMFVNAPEK
+1 

-33 MKANKGLYADSEEY
+33 MRANKGLYADSAEY

-71 LFDFFSRLGASAAGG
+71 LFDFFARLGESAAGG
-86 QPAVDGADQSIGL
+86 KPAVDGADQSIGL

-110 ALANIRPYEDQA
+110 ALANIKPYEDPA

-135 NKMATTSKGF
+135 NKMATSSKGF
-145 EIKDIIQKE
+145 DIEDIIQKPNE
-154 NDDGTGMINIAV
+154 DGTGMINIAV
-166 GTKNGAFHQ
+166 GTKDGAFHQ
-175 EDIGDA
+175 EEIGDA
-181 FIEPNLV
+181 FVEPNLV
-188 DVNGVLYLY
+188 NVNGVLYLY
-197 NQFAEEGQEKLTEL
+197 NQFAPEGDRVTEL
-211 ANTNKDEGF
+211 ANTNKDAGF
-220 NINKIIAVENA
+220 NINKIIKVENDA
-231 DGVKKFQAVGVENG
+231 GEVSYSAVGVENG
-245 VFKQV
+245 NFKQV
-250 EIAGAVPDENEQ
+250 AIAGAVPDENEQ
-262 ITINGQVFKLNKET
+262 ITINNQVFRLNKESG
-276 NEYEQ
+276 EYEQ

-286 DEVQGE
+286 NEVQGE
-292 FIGLQEAVVDG
+292 FIGIQEAVVDG

-310 TMKDGNI
+310 TMKDDKINSQI
-317 TPQVLE
+317 LE

-331 QITVGNTVYEKNTD
+331 QITVGDTVYEKNPN

-356 KPSIKQIVQGVGENN
+356 KSSIKQIIQGVGENN
-371 EPIYT
+371 EPIYK
-376 AIVEDSSVEGGIREE
+376 AIIEDSSVEGGIREE
-391 ILDVKPNDKNQLV
+391 VLNVKPNDKNQLV
-404 VGDTVYEQDD
+404 VGDTVYEQND

-434 VIVERSDKGAYD
+434 VIVEKNDKGTYD

-455 TAFSEKMEFL
+455 TAFSEKMDFL
-465 KTNLT
+465 KANLT

-475 ETKAPYTNDEITN
+475 ETGAPYTNKEIRN

-493 ILNARKTGLSKEDEL
+493 ILNERKTGLSAEEEL
-508 ELLQNTEDEKLLAKI
+508 ELLQNTKDEELLTEI
-523 AESTIESIQKNTKL
+523 AQGTIESIQKNTKNAE
-537 SAQNNK
+537 SNAK
-543 KITAALNLIDDS
+543 KIVAALSLVDES
-555 ITNRTFYNS
+555 VTNRSFYNS
-564 RNIVASFKNDFPNVF
+564 RNIVANFKNDFPNVF
-579 AALPSGV
+579 ASLPSGA
-586 REAFDLFADGTAPSS
+586 REALDLFADGTAPSS

-643 AESQRFIL
+643 AESQKFIL
-651 TLNKVDNEIQAE
+651 GLNLIDNQIQQK
-663 SGDMLNTFLQTG
+663 SGEMLNTYLQTN

-697 AYRQYESS
+697 AYREYESS
-705 EEFTNGISQLNNQGA
+705 EEFKNGISQLNSQGE

-729 IDSITINNDTYQVA
+729 IDSVTIGNDTYQVA
-743 DLYEKGTLFFVTYS
+743 DLYRNKKLFFVTYS
-757 DSDGVYKSLKGQD
+757 DNDGMFRTIKGTDQEG
-770 VPGAEPN
+770 VEPN
-777 QPMYAIDMD
+777 QPIYGIDMGK
-786 PPNGRLRYFTGKQLS
+786 GRVRYFTGKQLS

>member
-1 MAIYNRQMFVNAPEK
+1 MAIYNRKMFVNTPER

-33 MKANKGLYADSEEY
+33 VKANQGLFADSEDY
-47 QKLYDLAQGIVPKQ
+47 NKLYELAQQITPDQK
-61 RGFFSQNAPA
+61 GFFSRNAPA
-71 LFDFFSRLGASAAGG
+71 LFDFFQRLGASAAGG
-86 QPAVDGADQSIGL
+86 QPAVDGQTMSPIL
-99 RTLTDISAAAP
+99 RTLTDLSQAAP
-110 ALANIRPYEDQA
+110 ALANIKPYQDPA

-135 NKMATTSKGF
+135 NKMATASKGF
-145 EIKDIIQKE
+145 EIEDIIQKE
-154 NDDGTGMINIAV
+154 KEDGSGMMNIAV
-166 GTKNGAFHQ
+166 GTKDGVFHQ
-175 EDIGDA
+175 EEIGDA

-197 NQFAEEGQEKLTEL
+197 NQFAGEGEDKLTEL
-211 ANTNKDEGF
+211 ANTNKDKGF
-220 NINKIIAVENA
+220 NINKIIKVENA
-231 DGVKKFQAVGVENG
+231 AGEVSYSAVGVENG
-245 VFKQV
+245 NFKQV
-250 EIAGAVPDENEQ
+250 AITGAVPDENEQ
-262 ITINGQVFKLNKET
+262 ITINNQVFKLNKET

-292 FIGLQEAVVDG
+292 FIGIQEALVDD
-303 KSVYVGL
+303 KSVFVGL
-310 TMKDGNI
+310 VMKDGNI
-317 TPQVLE
+317 TSQILE

-331 QITVGNTVYEKNTD
+331 QITVGDTVYEKNPN

-356 KPSIKQIVQGVGENN
+356 KPSIKQIVEGVGENN

-376 AIVEDSSVEGGIREE
+376 AIIEDSTVDGGIREE
-391 ILDVKPNDKNQLV
+391 VLNVKPNDKNQLV
-404 VGDTVYEQDD
+404 VGDTVYEQNDT
-414 VGEWKKII
+414 GEWKKII

-434 VIVERSDKGAYD
+434 VIVERNDAGNYD
-446 IVFTGEKEP
+446 VVFTGEKEP
-455 TAFSEKMEFL
+455 TAFSEKMDFL

-475 ETKAPYTNDEITN
+475 ETNAPYTNEEITN

-493 ILNARKTGLSKEDEL
+493 ILNARKTGLSKDDEL

-523 AESTIESIQKNTKL
+523 AEGTIESIQKNTK
-537 SAQNNK
+537 SAAQNNK
-543 KITAALNLIDDS
+543 KIAAALNLIDDS

-564 RNIVASFKNDFPNVF
+564 RNIVANFKNDFPNVF
-579 AALPSGV
+579 ASLPSGV

-643 AESQRFIL
+643 AESQKFIL
-651 TLNKVDNEIQAE
+651 TLNKVDNEIQVA

-681 MRPAEAA
+681 MRPTEAA

-705 EEFTNGISQLNNQGA
+705 EEFKDGIRQLNSQGE
-720 VLTDQQFSD
+720 VLSDQQFKD
-729 IDSITINNDTYQVA
+729 IDSVTINNDTYQVA
-743 DLYEKGTLFFVTYS
+743 DLYEKGDLFFVTYS
-757 DSDGVYKSLKGQD
+757 DKDGMFKSLKGNDQEG
-770 VPGAEPN
+770 VEPN
-777 QPMYAIDMD
+777 QPIYGINLG
-786 PPNGRLRYFTGKQLS
+786 NGRIRYFTGKQLS

>member
-1 MAIYNRQMFVNAPEK
+1 MAIYNRKMFVNTPER

-33 MKANKGLYADSEEY
+33 VKANQGLFADSEDY
-47 QKLYDLAQGIVPKQ
+47 NKLYELAQQITPDQK
-61 RGFFSQNAPA
+61 GFFSRNAPA
-71 LFDFFSRLGASAAGG
+71 LFDFFQRLGASAAGG
-86 QPAVDGADQSIGL
+86 QPAVDGQTMSPIL
-99 RTLTDISAAAP
+99 RTLTDLSQAAP
-110 ALANIRPYEDQA
+110 ALANIKPYQDPA

-135 NKMATTSKGF
+135 NKMATASKGF
-145 EIKDIIQKE
+145 EIEDIIQKE
-154 NDDGTGMINIAV
+154 KEDGSGMMNIAV
-166 GTKNGAFHQ
+166 GTKDGVFHQ
-175 EDIGDA
+175 EEIGDA

-197 NQFAEEGQEKLTEL
+197 NQFAGEGEDKLTEL
-211 ANTNKDEGF
+211 ANTNKDKGF
-220 NINKIIAVENA
+220 NINKIIKVENA
-231 DGVKKFQAVGVENG
+231 AGEVSYSAVGVENG
-245 VFKQV
+245 NFKQV
-250 EIAGAVPDENEQ
+250 AITGAVPDENEQ
-262 ITINGQVFKLNKET
+262 ITINNQVFKLNKET

-292 FIGLQEAVVDG
+292 FIGIQEALVDD
-303 KSVYVGL
+303 KSVFVGL
-310 TMKDGNI
+310 VMKDGNI
-317 TPQVLE
+317 TSQILE

-331 QITVGNTVYEKNTD
+331 QITVGDTVYEKNPN

-356 KPSIKQIVQGVGENN
+356 KPSIKQIVQGVGEDN

-376 AIVEDSSVEGGIREE
+376 AIIEDSTVDGGIREE
-391 ILDVKPNDKNQLV
+391 VLNVKPNDKNQLV
-404 VGDTVYEQDD
+404 VGDTVYEQNDT
-414 VGEWKKII
+414 GEWKKII

-434 VIVERSDKGAYD
+434 VIVERNDAGNYD
-446 IVFTGEKEP
+446 VVFTGEIEP
-455 TAFSEKMEFL
+455 TAFSEKMDFL

-475 ETKAPYTNDEITN
+475 ETNAPYTNEEITN

-493 ILNARKTGLSKEDEL
+493 ILNARKTGLSKDDEL

-523 AESTIESIQKNTKL
+523 AEGTIESIQKNTK
-537 SAQNNK
+537 SAAQNNK
-543 KITAALNLIDDS
+543 KIAAALNLIDDS

-564 RNIVASFKNDFPNVF
+564 RNIVANFKNDFPNVF
-579 AALPSGV
+579 ASLPSGV

-643 AESQRFIL
+643 AESQKFIL
-651 TLNKVDNEIQAE
+651 TLNKVDNEIQVA

-681 MRPAEAA
+681 MRPTEAA

-705 EEFTNGISQLNNQGA
+705 EEFKDGIRQLNSQGE
-720 VLTDQQFSD
+720 VLSDQQFKD
-729 IDSITINNDTYQVA
+729 IDSVTINNDTYQVA
-743 DLYEKGTLFFVTYS
+743 DLYEKGDLFFVTYS
-757 DSDGVYKSLKGQD
+757 DKDGMFKSLKGNDQEG
-770 VPGAEPN
+770 VEPN
-777 QPMYAIDMD
+777 QPIYGINLG
-786 PPNGRLRYFTGKQLS
+786 NGRIRYFTGKQLS

>member
-1 MAIYNRQMFVNAPEK
+1 MAVYNRKMFVNAPER

-33 MKANKGLYADSEEY
+33 MKAKDGIYADSEEY
-47 QKLYDLAQGIVPKQ
+47 KKLYDLAQGIVPKQ

-71 LFDFFSRLGASAAGG
+71 LYDFCARLGESAAGG
-86 QPAVDGADQSIGL
+86 KPAVDGQTMSPVL
-99 RTLTDISAAAP
+99 RTLTDLSQAAP

-145 EIKDIIQKE
+145 EIEDIIQKE
-154 NDDGTGMINIAV
+154 KEDGTGMINIAV
-166 GTKNGAFHQ
+166 GTKDGVFHQ
-175 EDIGDA
+175 EEIGDA
-181 FIEPNLV
+181 FVEPNLV
-188 DVNGVLYLY
+188 NINGVLYLY
-197 NQFAEEGQEKLTEL
+197 NQFAPEGDRVTEL
-211 ANTNKDEGF
+211 ADTNKDTGF
-220 NINKIIAVENA
+220 EINKIIEVEGA
-231 DGVKKFQAVGVENG
+231 DGVKKYQAVGVENG
-245 VFKQV
+245 AFKQV
-250 EIAGAVPDENEQ
+250 EVAGAVPDENEQ
-262 ITINGQVFKLNKET
+262 ITINNQVFKLNKNT

-292 FIGLQEAVVDG
+292 YVGLQEAVIDD
-303 KSVYVGL
+303 KSVFVAL
-310 TMKDGNI
+310 VMKDGNI

-331 QITVGNTVYEKNTD
+331 QVTIGDTVYEKNPN
-345 NQKWEKVIDES
+345 NQKWEKVIDETQA
-356 KPSIKQIVQGVGENN
+356 SIKQIVQGVGENN

-376 AIVEDSSVEGGIREE
+376 AIIEDSSVEGGIREE
-391 ILDVKPNDKNQLV
+391 ILNVKPNDKNQLV

-414 VGEWKKII
+414 TGEWKKII

-434 VIVERSDKGAYD
+434 VIVERNDTGNYD
-446 IVFTGEKEP
+446 VVFTGEKEP
-455 TAFSEKMEFL
+455 TAFSEKMDFL

-470 GQTNP
+470 GQINP
-475 ETKAPYTNDEITN
+475 ETNAPYTNEEITN

-523 AESTIESIQKNTKL
+523 AESTIESIQKNTK
-537 SAQNNK
+537 SAAQNNK
-543 KITAALNLIDDS
+543 KIAAALNLIDDS

-579 AALPSGV
+579 ASLPSGV

-643 AESQRFIL
+643 AESQKFIL
-651 TLNKVDNEIQAE
+651 TLNKVDNEIQVA

-705 EEFTNGISQLNNQGA
+705 QEFKDGISQLNNQGE
-720 VLTDQQFSD
+720 VLSDQQFKD
-729 IDSITINNDTYQVA
+729 IDSVTINNDTYQVA
-743 DLYEKGTLFFVTYS
+743 DLYKNKQLFFVTYS
-757 DSDGVYKSLKGQD
+757 DKDGMFKTLRGTDQEGV
-770 VPGAEPN
+770 EPN
-777 QPMYAIDMD
+777 QPIYGIDMG
-786 PPNGRLRYFTGKQLS
+786 NGRVRYFTGKQLS